1 MGEQC
6 GEIGRWV
13 MRDRT
18 DPDTLSQPLFSVHLL
33 SSCSRDSF
41 HLCHAQNAITPLA
54 TPTTKNGP
62 VLLQNT
68 HMSCTGCTIQ
78 HNCLPSG
85 ATIVRH
91 FNGFI
96 QRWFMLWILW
106 LNCLGGDPLNGCSW
120 LNSRPQTRFPL
131 SISHLCIHLFIFLNG
146 SNRYFPSRLSFNH
159 LRDFAG
165 YKRVMMTT
173 LGWRLNPFQWD
184 KQSDVRAHTHTHT
197 HTHTHGWQWKQFIT
211 TQAVATCDCSRYYSS
226 KGKSMQ

>member
-1 MGEQC
+1 M
-6 GEIGRWV
+6 
-13 MRDRT
+13 
-18 DPDTLSQPLFSVHLL
+18 QPRVL
-33 SSCSRDSF
+33 SSLSRAK
-41 HLCHAQNAITPLA
+41 CHNSVSNTHN
-54 TPTTKNGP
+54 KNGP

-96 QRWFMLWILW
+96 QHWFMLWILW
-106 LNCLGGDPLNGCSW
+106 LNCLGGDPLNSCSW

-131 SISHLCIHLFIFLNG
+131 SISHLYIHLFIFLNG

-165 YKRVMMTT
+165 YKSVMMTT

-184 KQSDVRAHTHTHT
+184 KQSDTHTPT
-197 HTHTHGWQWKQFIT
+197 PEKQPYSRLT
-211 TQAVATCDCSRYYSS
+211 VKAVYYNP
-226 KGKSMQ
+226 GCNRLWL